1 MTKPKIAEREL
12 WAVASTVLQNE
23 GDDVAAFLL
32 ERVQTLM
39 ESGDN
44 DGVSTWLAIAD
55 RVRQLVSG
63 PKQIDGLN

>member
-1 MTKPKIAEREL
+1 MPKLKIAEREL

-32 ERVQTLM
+32 ERVHSLM

-44 DGVSTWLAIAD
+44 EGVSTWLAIAD
-55 RVRQLVSG
+55 RVRQLVTG
-63 PKQIDGLN
+63 PNKIRSFH

>member
-1 MTKPKIAEREL
+1 MTNSKITEREL

-32 ERVQTLM
+32 ERVQSLM
-39 ESGDN
+39 ESGDD

-55 RVRQLVSG
+55 RIRQLVSG
-63 PKQIDGLN
+63 PDRTDGLN

>member
-1 MTKPKIAEREL
+1 MPKPKIAEQEL

-32 ERVQTLM
+32 ERVHSLM

-44 DGVSTWLAIAD
+44 EGVSTWLAIAD
-55 RVRQLVSG
+55 RIRQLITGADEISRFH
-63 PKQIDGLN
+63 